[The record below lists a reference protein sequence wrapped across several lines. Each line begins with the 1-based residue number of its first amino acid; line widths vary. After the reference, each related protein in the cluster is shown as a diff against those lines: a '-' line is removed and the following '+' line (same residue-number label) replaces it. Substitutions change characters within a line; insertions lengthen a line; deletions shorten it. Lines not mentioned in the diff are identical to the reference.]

1 MAQTEAQI
9 LEEISRL
16 SGAIDRHKSQ
26 AQHPPRGGYRGGRP
40 YIPPSQRKPY
50 AHPTSAS
57 GSSQTNT
64 PQEVVLGGQVFQSG
78 RGGKSLVRKGAPAA
92 SRPSSRT
99 SFKSTPTTSPTIS
112 STPLATPPTQTQ
124 QLVHAGKNKLVAANR
139 IGKSKPP
146 PPPPAVLAAKR
157 ARLAKLSATL
167 GNVQAHRYVF
177 FHRILYR
184 SLTSRSNRRAFGKRK
199 MTLKRAKVVDK
210 PCRFWTRTG
219 ICQNGN
225 TCPYQHDPNKTAI
238 CPRFVTNDCPNT
250 ALTCPLSH
258 DSTPERMPLCVHF
271 QNAGRCRLGTACP
284 YPHVYLGPDNVKS
297 GVCRD
302 FAVLG
307 YCGKGVDCERNHVRE
322 CPDFAEKGVCQTKG
336 CKLPHVIRASKGK
349 MAAAAA
355 EADVARAK
363 GEQVAAV
370 ETETHG
376 ENEEK
381 KVGGQQL
388 GDEFVSLM
396 FEESEDEAEE
406 ESGEEEGEEGED
418 EDMAEH
424 GAATGDEE
432 AEEGED
438 EHDVDFLLSEDS
450 EMV

>member
-26 AQHPPRGGYRGGRP
+26 AQHAPRGGYRGGRP
-40 YIPPSQRKPY
+40 RAPASYRKPY
-50 AHPTSAS
+50 AYPTSAS
-57 GSSQTNT
+57 GSSHTNA

-78 RGGKSLVRKGAPAA
+78 RGGKSLVRKGA
-92 SRPSSRT
+92 SRPPSRT
-99 SFKSTPTTSPTIS
+99 PLKTSPAS
-112 STPLATPPTQTQ
+112 SPSNTTTPLATPPTQPQ

-139 IGKSKPP
+139 IGKNKPP

-167 GNVQAHRYVF
+167 TSVQSHRNQ
-177 FHRILYR
+177 RG
-184 SLTSRSNRRAFGKRK
+184 AFGKRK
-199 MTLKRAKVVDK
+199 ASVKRKVVDK

-225 TCPYQHDPNKTAI
+225 TCPYKHDPNKTAI

-258 DSTPERMPLCVHF
+258 DPTPERMPLCVHF
-271 QNAGRCRLGTACP
+271 QNAGRCRLGSACP
-284 YPHVYLGPDNVKS
+284 YPHVFLGPDNVKQ

-307 YCGKGVDCERNHVRE
+307 YCEKGVECAKNHVRE
-322 CPDFAEKGVCQTKG
+322 CPDFAENGVCRTKG

-355 EADVARAK
+355 EADLARAK
-363 GEQVAAV
+363 AEEV
-370 ETETHG
+370 ETHG
-376 ENEEK
+376 EEP
-381 KVGGQQL
+381 KVAAGQKL

-396 FEESEDEAEE
+396 FEESEDEDEEEEEDDEEEMEGEREEAVTADEAEE
-406 ESGEEEGEEGED
+406 ETAAQGED
-418 EDMAEH
+418 
-424 GAATGDEE
+424 DEQ
-432 AEEGED
+432 
-438 EHDVDFLLSEDS
+438 DVDLLLSEDT

>member
-26 AQHPPRGGYRGGRP
+26 AQHPPRGGYRGARP

-50 AHPTSAS
+50 AYPNSTS
-57 GSSQTNT
+57 GSSNTNA

-78 RGGKSLVRKGAPAA
+78 RGGKSLVRKGAPIAA
-92 SRPSSRT
+92 RPPSHS
-99 SFKSTPTTSPTIS
+99 SFKSTPTTSPSIS
-112 STPLATPPTQTQ
+112 STPLATPPTQPQ
-124 QLVHAGKNKLVAANR
+124 PLVHAGKNKLVAANR
-139 IGKSKPP
+139 IGKTKPP

-167 GNVQAHRYVF
+167 GNVQAHR
-177 FHRILYR
+177 
-184 SLTSRSNRRAFGKRK
+184 NQRAFGKRK
-199 MTLKRAKVVDK
+199 MSLKRVKVVDK

-219 ICQNGN
+219 VCQNGN

-271 QNAGRCRLGTACP
+271 QNAGRCRLGSSCP

-307 YCGKGVDCERNHVRE
+307 YCGKGVE
-322 CPDFAEKGVCQTKG
+322 
-336 CKLPHVIRASKGK
+336 
-349 MAAAAA
+349 
-355 EADVARAK
+355 
-363 GEQVAAV
+363 
-370 ETETHG
+370 
-376 ENEEK
+376 
-381 KVGGQQL
+381 
-388 GDEFVSLM
+388 
-396 FEESEDEAEE
+396 
-406 ESGEEEGEEGED
+406 
-418 EDMAEH
+418 
-424 GAATGDEE
+424 
-432 AEEGED
+432 
-438 EHDVDFLLSEDS
+438 
-450 EMV
+450 